1 MKVRANG
8 GFRAHRKCSG
18 VKRVT
23 PLEEGLMTNDD
34 V

>member
-1 MKVRANG
+1 MKVRADG
-8 GFRAHRKCSG
+8 GFRAHRECSG
-18 VKRVT
+18 VKCLT

>member
-1 MKVRANG
+1 MNVRADAG
-8 GFRAHRKCSG
+8 SRAHRECSG
-18 VKRVT
+18 VKRLT

>member
-1 MKVRANG
+1 MNVKADR

-18 VKRVT
+18 VKRLT